1 MLRLSSEDV
10 HLFTDRPHQIKLIQF
25 GAGANTAAAVAAISR
40 AQNKASKQKLIHRRR
55 AIRTHKDGFETK
67 RAPSQ

>member
-25 GAGANTAAAVAAISR
+25 GAGANTQQQQQWQQFR
-40 AQNKASKQKLIHRRR
+40 ERENKASKQKLIHRRR
-55 AIRTHKDGFETK
+55 AIRDTQ
-67 RAPSQ
+67 RWI